1 MNHIILYL
9 VLIVEWIAVHG
20 YGAAQTKDFSLQVS
34 FYFFNSKTASEAKE
48 NPGFLF
54 SLRRLFLQYTSQI
67 SSLISHATLGLLCV
81 WCVCVCVESA

>member
-1 MNHIILYL
+1 MNHRILYL

-34 FYFFNSKTASEAKE
+34 FYFFNSKPASEAKE

-54 SLRRLFLQYTSQI
+54 SLGGCFFNTHLKYLP
-67 SSLISHATLGLLCV
+67 
-81 WCVCVCVESA
+81 

>member
-1 MNHIILYL
+1 MNPLFGIDSRMGSRY
-9 VLIVEWIAVHG
+9 G

-54 SLRRLFLQYTSQI
+54 SL
-67 SSLISHATLGLLCV
+67 
-81 WCVCVCVESA
+81 